1 MPAGQIIIF
10 TYCIL
15 SIFTT
20 NNIEFFSIS
29 SIIMVVLSIILS
41 SLSYFWQNKYFTF
54 ITSGIYGIIALAF
67 PGFIVMSPLIL
78 YNAACFPCPQM
89 FITLII
95 FIVHPVFNFYK
106 TNPIL
111 YCSVFWGI
119 VSAFYIQYIQ
129 YKINRLTV
137 ICHKTRDDSTEQAI
151 LLKSRNQSL
160 LKKQDYEI
168 YNATL
173 KERNRIAR
181 EIHDNVG
188 HLLSRSILLTGALK
202 AVNKDENCREPLD
215 NLHESLDLAMTSIR
229 ESVHNLHDDSVNLKE
244 SVETVVNNFNFC
256 NINLSYDMGTDLPRD
271 IKFSFISIVK
281 EGLNNIY
288 KHSNATNVDILL
300 REHPAMYQLV
310 IKDNGTT
317 AKYMDTSIYTQDT
330 QNIPGIGISNIFS
343 RVSLMNGT
351 LKIHT
356 NNGFCIFIT
365 IPKT

>member
-106 TNPIL
+106 TSPIL

-202 AVNKDENCREPLD
+202 AVNKDEN
-215 NLHESLDLAMTSIR
+215 
-229 ESVHNLHDDSVNLKE
+229 
-244 SVETVVNNFNFC
+244 
-256 NINLSYDMGTDLPRD
+256 
-271 IKFSFISIVK
+271 
-281 EGLNNIY
+281 
-288 KHSNATNVDILL
+288 
-300 REHPAMYQLV
+300 
-310 IKDNGTT
+310 
-317 AKYMDTSIYTQDT
+317 
-330 QNIPGIGISNIFS
+330 
-343 RVSLMNGT
+343 
-351 LKIHT
+351 
-356 NNGFCIFIT
+356 
-365 IPKT
+365 

>member
-106 TNPIL
+106 TSPIL

-119 VSAFYIQYIQ
+119 VSAFYIQYIIKFL
-129 YKINRLTV
+129 YI
-137 ICHKTRDDSTEQAI
+137 
-151 LLKSRNQSL
+151 
-160 LKKQDYEI
+160 
-168 YNATL
+168 
-173 KERNRIAR
+173 
-181 EIHDNVG
+181 
-188 HLLSRSILLTGALK
+188 SILLYFLI
-202 AVNKDENCREPLD
+202 C
-215 NLHESLDLAMTSIR
+215 SLIQ
-229 ESVHNLHDDSVNLKE
+229 K
-244 SVETVVNNFNFC
+244 
-256 NINLSYDMGTDLPRD
+256 
-271 IKFSFISIVK
+271 
-281 EGLNNIY
+281 
-288 KHSNATNVDILL
+288 
-300 REHPAMYQLV
+300 
-310 IKDNGTT
+310 
-317 AKYMDTSIYTQDT
+317 
-330 QNIPGIGISNIFS
+330 
-343 RVSLMNGT
+343 
-351 LKIHT
+351 
-356 NNGFCIFIT
+356 
-365 IPKT
+365 